1 MHIKDKILIVHYQF
15 KRMYRYCFL
24 FKLLHDG
31 AKIIYS
37 KIFQIHTTYM
47 LKKLSLLILAKPQQN
62 INEIDHT
69 CKKCRWVKSVFL
81 EVIFMWIMCS
91 AGDVIDDSID
101 LLYQAEWLRWKNSS
115 SYMNS
120 FNSRPVF
127 DLKINKN
134 LKFSTYSNS

>member
-1 MHIKDKILIVHYQF
+1 
-15 KRMYRYCFL
+15 
-24 FKLLHDG
+24 
-31 AKIIYS
+31 
-37 KIFQIHTTYM
+37 
-47 LKKLSLLILAKPQQN
+47 
-62 INEIDHT
+62 
-69 CKKCRWVKSVFL
+69 
-81 EVIFMWIMCS
+81 MCS